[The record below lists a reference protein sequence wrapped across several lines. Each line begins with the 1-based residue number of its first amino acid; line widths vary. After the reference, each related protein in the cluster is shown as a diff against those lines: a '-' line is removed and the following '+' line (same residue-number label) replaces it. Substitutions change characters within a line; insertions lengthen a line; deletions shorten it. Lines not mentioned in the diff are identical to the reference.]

1 MILKQPARPLVFFH
15 GSGQSVGW
23 VFTRSLHSL
32 FMEKAAKKNKDVAV
46 TKTAEQPVATDA
58 ANALPEVVRKPVAT
72 IRAEDCSASIWARE
86 HLVQGKPKTF
96 YSISLERSYKDRDGR
111 WRYTRSFDRDSL
123 GAVVSLCQQA
133 SESIAGMMQRDA
145 VA

>member
-1 MILKQPARPLVFFH
+1 
-15 GSGQSVGW
+15 
-23 VFTRSLHSL
+23 
-32 FMEKAAKKNKDVAV
+32 MEKALKKNKDVAV

-58 ANALPEVVRKPVAT
+58 ANAVPEAVRKPVAT

-86 HLVQGKPKTF
+86 HLIQGKPKTF
-96 YSISLERSYKDRDGR
+96 YSISIERSYKDRDGR

-123 GAVVSLCQQA
+123 GSVVTLCQQA

-145 VA
+145 AA